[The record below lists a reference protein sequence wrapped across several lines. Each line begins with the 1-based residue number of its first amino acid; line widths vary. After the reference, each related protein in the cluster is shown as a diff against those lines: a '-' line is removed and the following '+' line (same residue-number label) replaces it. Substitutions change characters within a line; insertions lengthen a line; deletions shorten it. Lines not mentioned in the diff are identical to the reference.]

1 MAMRISGLAS
11 GLDTDGMVKELMS
24 AHSLKKVNVEK
35 KKTRAE
41 WTQDKWKEL
50 NTKIYKLYT
59 DQVSKLRLQGTYRT
73 KTASSSAE
81 DKVSVTASANAPL

>member
-11 GLDTDGMVKELMS
+11 GLDTDSMVKELMM
-24 AHSLKKVNVEK
+24 AHSLKKTNIEK

-50 NTKIYKLYT
+50 NSKIYKIAKAFKNYRI
-59 DQVSKLRLQGTYRT
+59 VFTYFHSCFFL
-73 KTASSSAE
+73 AFM
-81 DKVSVTASANAPL
+81 L